1 MFTVVQYEDTPTPF
15 WKPEEAPKM
24 LKGLRE

>member
-1 MFTVVQYEDTPTPF
+1 MFTVVKYEDTPTPF
-15 WKPEEAPKM
+15 WKPEEVSKM